1 MNWTALCS
9 SLAFVLLSAPT
20 FAQTTSTAHAFLA
33 ATNEQAAVIHA
44 GRACKVISDAEMN
57 YWYNWYK
64 QTAFAISS
72 LLTEADEAA
81 FSKQRL
87 STRNID
93 LVEAQIAAHTK
104 EGCASPGLLS
114 KVSALK
120 RSLRLNGLAIKKL
133 DDTYAGA
140 LQDLHKNT
148 AP

>member
-9 SLAFVLLSAPT
+9 GLAFGLISAPT
-20 FAQTTSTAHAFLA
+20 FAQTTTSHAFLA
-33 ATNEQAAVIHA
+33 ATNEQEAVIHA
-44 GRACKVISDAEMN
+44 GRTCKLVSDAEMS
-57 YWYNWYK
+57 YWYK

-72 LLTEADEAA
+72 LLTESDEAA

-93 LVEAQIAAHTK
+93 LVEAQVAAHTK
-104 EGCASPGLLS
+104 EGCASPSLLS
-114 KVSALK
+114 KVSELK

-148 AP
+148 TP